1 MSKLT
6 LLLIF
11 GQVEAEKIEVKET
24 RGHFYFSHEYV
35 QYHPV
40 SAVVMILLD
49 FKNLNLT
56 SCITVCDN
64 FHKNDPALNQ
74 KKIPKILILKFFGWN
89 YSGKWL
95 KITWKCENW
104 KWPLVSLTSIFSA
117 SSAPNVK
124 SKNSF
129 EKLRMRR
136 FQNWPS

>member
-1 MSKLT
+1 MEQFHHKCNHNTVMADKNGRDCIFGQYLCEIFTKFKKEGQFCNLLILSFSKMT

-56 SCITVCDN
+56 SCITVCDI
-64 FHKNDPALNQ
+64 FHTNDPALY
-74 KKIPKILILKFFGWN
+74 KKIPKILIFKFF
-89 YSGKWL
+89 
-95 KITWKCENW
+95 C
-104 KWPLVSLTSIFSA
+104 
-117 SSAPNVK
+117 
-124 SKNSF
+124 
-129 EKLRMRR
+129 
-136 FQNWPS
+136 